1 LAAEN
6 EHIEVIRLL
15 VSEFR
20 IDTNINNNGVT
31 LLQCVADKDL
41 IEVMRFLVFKL
52 GMDPNSRGNDGK
64 LLLY

>member
-6 EHIEVIRLL
+6 GHIEVIRLL